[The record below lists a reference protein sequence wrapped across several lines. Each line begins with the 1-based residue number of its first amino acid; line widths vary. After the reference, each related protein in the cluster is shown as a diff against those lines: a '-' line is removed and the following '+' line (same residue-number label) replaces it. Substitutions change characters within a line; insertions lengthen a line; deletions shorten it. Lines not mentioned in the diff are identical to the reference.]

1 MEIASD
7 SIALRYVFSLPLIE
21 KLAVPIWGQPGI
33 KRFAISLTNGII
45 GNSLLQNAQE
55 HLLPAVLRKETVY

>member
-33 KRFAISLTNGII
+33 K
-45 GNSLLQNAQE
+45 
-55 HLLPAVLRKETVY
+55 